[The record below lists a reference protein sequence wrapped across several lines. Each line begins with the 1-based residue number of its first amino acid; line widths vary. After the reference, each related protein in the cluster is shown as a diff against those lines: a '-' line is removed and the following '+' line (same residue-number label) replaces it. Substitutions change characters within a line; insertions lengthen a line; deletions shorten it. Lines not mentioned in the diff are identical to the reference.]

1 MSAPDGDLER
11 QARHHRGPL
20 RGMFAVVLF
29 ALVLLAILLFV
40 VFNRG
45 GAPEGAETQVES
57 GLGTEGAADP
67 VSANDSAAEETVAEP
82 ADAAV
87 QVEPEAQ
94 LPSETPAD
102 APADT
107 DPGESQQ
114 AVPIDGEGAETDAT
128 ADSAT
133 DASAD
138 Q

>member
-29 ALVLLAILLFV
+29 ALVLLAILGFWA
-40 VFNRG
+40 FGRG
-45 GAPEGAETQVES
+45 GDPEGADSQVQS
-57 GLGTEGAADP
+57 GLGTEAEADP
-67 VSANDSAAEETVAEP
+67 VSANDFAAEEAGAEP
-82 ADAAV
+82 SDAAV
-87 QVEPEAQ
+87 TVEPEAQ

-114 AVPIDGEGAETDAT
+114 ATPADGDAAETDAA

-133 DASAD
+133 DGAAD